1 MGITR
6 MPSIDLN
13 NKLEGRRRSLQ
24 KSVEYACK
32 GALTI
37 TALMMLTFFL
47 ALGYRGIGAFS
58 QTQIEINV
66 TSIESSTKSTINQSM
81 YNLKEDP
88 DRKTKKSLR
97 QLVTP
102 NAYSKIDITEV
113 GTYVLVAHTDVD
125 MYVKGVYNKLD
136 EVQQVIV
143 DNLIEQGKIYRTWN
157 WDFWRNSDSRSP
169 EIAGI
174 WGALIG
180 TVYTIGLAVAIAFPI
195 GVGCATYM
203 EEFPQ
208 RKGKGWKRYRDFMEI
223 NINNLAAVPSIV
235 YGLLGLS
242 LLINFFGMP
251 RSASLVGGI
260 TLSILILPTI
270 VIAARTALRT
280 VPQSVRDAS
289 NGLGASRLQTTIYQV
304 LPAAMP
310 GIITGTII
318 GIARAIGESAPL
330 LMIGMVAFI
339 LVAPSGIM
347 DPATSLPVQ
356 IYLWAD
362 SPERGFAEKTSAA
375 ILVLLLLLVA
385 INLLAIWLRRR
396 FEIKW

>member
-1 MGITR
+1 MQ
-6 MPSIDLN
+6 SIDLN
-13 NKLEGRRRSLQ
+13 SRLSGKRRRLQ
-24 KSVEYACK
+24 KGLEYACK
-32 GALTI
+32 SALALT
-37 TALMMLTFFL
+37 ALLMLVFF
-47 ALGYRGIGAFS
+47 ATLGYRGIGAFT
-58 QTQIEINV
+58 QTKIDV
-66 TSIESSTKSTINQSM
+66 SVYSIESSTKKTINSAM
-81 YNLKEDP
+81 YHLWP
-88 DRKTKKSLR
+88 GADRKTKKDLR

-102 NAYSKIDITEV
+102 NAYSTLDITEPGV
-113 GTYVLVAHTDVD
+113 YTLVAHTDVD
-125 MYVKGVYNKLD
+125 MYVKGVYDKLTD
-136 EVQQVIV
+136 KQRSITDQ
-143 DNLIEQGKIYRTWN
+143 LIEQGKIYRTFN

-174 WGALIG
+174 WGAVVG
-180 TVYTIGLAVAIAFPI
+180 TFYTIGLAVLFAFPI

-203 EEFPQ
+203 EEFQ
-208 RKGKGWKRYRDFMEI
+208 TKKRGWVRDFMEI

-235 YGLLGLS
+235 YGLLGLA

-251 RSASLVGGI
+251 RSASLVGAI
-260 TLSILILPTI
+260 TLGILILPVI
-270 VIAARTALRT
+270 VISARTALRT
-280 VPQSVRDAS
+280 VPQSIRDAS
-289 NGLGASRLQTTIYQV
+289 NALGGSRMQTTVYQV

-339 LVAPSGIM
+339 LVPPSTPW
-347 DPATSLPVQ
+347 DSATTLPVQ

-375 ILVLLLLLVA
+375 ILVLLSALIVLNV
-385 INLLAIWLRRR
+385 LAIWLRKR

>member
-1 MGITR
+1 MQ
-6 MPSIDLN
+6 SIDLN
-13 NKLEGRRRSLQ
+13 SKLDGKRRRLQ
-24 KSVEYACK
+24 KGLEYACK
-32 GALTI
+32 SALALT
-37 TALMMLTFFL
+37 ALLMLVFF
-47 ALGYRGIGAFS
+47 ATLGYRGIGAFT
-58 QTQIEINV
+58 QTKIDV
-66 TSIESSTKSTINQSM
+66 SVYSIESSTKKTINSAM
-81 YNLKEDP
+81 YHLWP
-88 DRKTKKSLR
+88 GADRKTKKDLR

-102 NAYSKIDITEV
+102 NAYSTLDITEPGV
-113 GTYVLVAHTDVD
+113 YTLVAHTDVD
-125 MYVKGVYNKLD
+125 MYVKGVYDKLTD
-136 EVQQVIV
+136 KQRSITDQ
-143 DNLIEQGKIYRTWN
+143 LIEQGKIYRTWN

-174 WGALIG
+174 WGAVVG
-180 TVYTIGLAVAIAFPI
+180 TVYTIGLAVLFAFPI

-203 EEFPQ
+203 EEFQ
-208 RKGKGWKRYRDFMEI
+208 TKKRGWIRDFMGI

-235 YGLLGLS
+235 YGLLGLA

-251 RSASLVGGI
+251 RSASLVGAI
-260 TLSILILPTI
+260 TLGILILPVI
-270 VIAARTALRT
+270 VISARTALRT
-280 VPQSVRDAS
+280 VPQSIRDAS
-289 NGLGASRLQTTIYQV
+289 NALGGSRMQTTVYQV

-339 LVAPSGIM
+339 LVPPSTPW
-347 DPATSLPVQ
+347 DSATTLPVQ

-375 ILVLLLLLVA
+375 ILVLLSALIVLNV
-385 INLLAIWLRRR
+385 LAIWLRKR

>member
-1 MGITR
+1 MQTACYSAVAITFV
-6 MPSIDLN
+6 I
-13 NKLEGRRRSLQ
+13 
-24 KSVEYACK
+24 
-32 GALTI
+32 
-37 TALMMLTFFL
+37 MLLFFTT
-47 ALGYRGIGAFS
+47 LGYRGIGAFS
-58 QTQIEINV
+58 QTKIDVDV
-66 TSIESSTKSTINQSM
+66 TTIESSTKRTINTAM
-81 YNLKEDP
+81 YDLVINP
-88 DRKTKKSLR
+88 DRATKKGLR

-102 NAYSKIDITEV
+102 NAYSTLDITQP
-113 GTYVLVAHTDVD
+113 GTYTLVAHTDVD
-125 MYVKGVYNKLD
+125 MYVKGVYDKLTD
-136 EVQQVIV
+136 SQRAVT
-143 DNLIEQGKIYRTWN
+143 DMLIADGKIYRTWN
-157 WDFWRNSDSRSP
+157 WDFWSNSDSRSP

-174 WGALIG
+174 WGAVVG
-180 TVYTIGLAVAIAFPI
+180 TFYTIGLAILLAFPI

-203 EEFPQ
+203 EEFP
-208 RKGKGWKRYRDFMEI
+208 KRQHRIFKWYDDFMEI

-235 YGLLGLS
+235 YGLLGLA

-260 TLSILILPTI
+260 TLGILILPVI
-270 VIAARTALRT
+270 VISARTSLRT
-280 VPQSVRDAS
+280 VPQSIRDAS
-289 NGLGASRLQTTIYQV
+289 NGLGASRLQTTVYQV

-339 LVAPSGIM
+339 LTPPTGVT
-347 DPATSLPVQ
+347 DPATTLPVQ

-375 ILVLLLLLVA
+375 IFVLLMVLV
-385 INLLAIWLRRR
+385 ILNLLAIWLRKR

>member
-1 MGITR
+1 MQ
-6 MPSIDLN
+6 SIDLN
-13 NKLEGRRRSLQ
+13 SKLDGKRRRLQ
-24 KSVEYACK
+24 KGMEYACK
-32 GALTI
+32 SALALT
-37 TALMMLTFFL
+37 ALLMLVFF
-47 ALGYRGIGAFS
+47 ATLGYRGIGAFT
-58 QTQIEINV
+58 QTKIDVEV
-66 TSIESSTKSTINQSM
+66 YAVESTTKKTINSAM
-81 YNLKEDP
+81 YNLVTDMN

-102 NAYSKIDITEV
+102 NAYSTIDITELGV
-113 GTYVLVAHTDVD
+113 YTLVAHTDVD

-136 EVQQVIV
+136 EVQQSVV
-143 DNLIEQGKIYRTWN
+143 DSLIEQGKIYRTFN
-157 WDFWRNSDSRSP
+157 LDFWRNSDSRSP

-174 WGALIG
+174 WGAVVG
-180 TVYTIGLAVAIAFPI
+180 TVYTIGLAVLFAFPI

-203 EEFPQ
+203 EEFQ
-208 RKGKGWKRYRDFMEI
+208 TKKRGWIRDFMEI

-235 YGLLGLS
+235 YGLLGLAV
-242 LLINFFGMP
+242 LINFFGMP
-251 RSASLVGGI
+251 RSASLVGAI
-260 TLSILILPTI
+260 TLGILILPVI
-270 VIAARTALRT
+270 VISARTALRT
-280 VPQSVRDAS
+280 VPQSIRDAS
-289 NGLGASRLQTTIYQV
+289 NALGGSRMQTTVYQV

-339 LVAPSGIM
+339 LTAPSTPM
-347 DPATSLPVQ
+347 DSATTLPVQ

-375 ILVLLLLLVA
+375 ILVLLSALIVLNV
-385 INLLAIWLRRR
+385 LAIWLRKR

>member
-1 MGITR
+1 MQ
-6 MPSIDLN
+6 SIDLN
-13 NKLEGRRRSLQ
+13 SRLSGKRRRLQ
-24 KSVEYACK
+24 KGLEYACK
-32 GALTI
+32 SALALT
-37 TALMMLTFFL
+37 ALLMLVFF
-47 ALGYRGIGAFS
+47 ATLGYRGIGAFT
-58 QTQIEINV
+58 QTKIDVEVYAVQ
-66 TSIESSTKSTINQSM
+66 STTKKTINSAM
-81 YNLKEDP
+81 YHLWP
-88 DRKTKKSLR
+88 GADRKTKKDLR

-102 NAYSKIDITEV
+102 NAYSTLDITEPGV
-113 GTYVLVAHTDVD
+113 YTLVAHTDVD
-125 MYVKGVYNKLD
+125 MYVKGVYDKLTD
-136 EVQQVIV
+136 KQRSITDQ
-143 DNLIEQGKIYRTWN
+143 LIEQGKIYRTFN

-174 WGALIG
+174 WGAVVG
-180 TVYTIGLAVAIAFPI
+180 TFYTIGLAVLFAFPI

-203 EEFPQ
+203 EEFQ
-208 RKGKGWKRYRDFMEI
+208 TKKRGWVRDFMEI

-235 YGLLGLS
+235 YGLLGLA

-251 RSASLVGGI
+251 RSASLVGAI
-260 TLSILILPTI
+260 TLGILILPVI
-270 VIAARTALRT
+270 VISARTALRT
-280 VPQSVRDAS
+280 VPQSIRDAS
-289 NGLGASRLQTTIYQV
+289 NALGGSRMQTTVYQV

-339 LVAPSGIM
+339 LTAPSTPM
-347 DPATSLPVQ
+347 DSATTLPVQ

-375 ILVLLLLLVA
+375 ILVLLTALIVLNV
-385 INLLAIWLRRR
+385 LAIWLRKR